1 MITYEETLNYTDLQK
16 NILKALIRSR
26 EASIL
31 ISSDTRECEVI
42 TRVTCVELIAF
53 HTTDMKTEED
63 ITIVKLALD
72 SFLLNR
78 DDVEIIKLSERNN
91 ERLKPKT
98 NYFILKIKMHQDV
111 IYRYGY
117 SIMGGKIFLN
127 KINSKSLDR
136 ILFYTI
142 KEYEMK
148 AYKTTIENIEKL
160 YRLNGG
166 NIEEIKEKV
175 KLLMEEILRIK
186 KTIYINPK

>member
-117 SIMGGKIFLN
+117 SIRGYKIFFN

>member
-117 SIMGGKIFLN
+117 SIRGYKIFFN

-148 AYKTTIENIEKL
+148 AYETTIENIEKL